1 MSMRMK
7 TILVVDDEEMN
18 LKMVE
23 YILQQEGYEVVKAIS
38 GMSCLDYLKFNKPDL
53 ILLDVE
59 MPVMSGIQTLEVIRG
74 NEEYK
79 NLPVMFLTAS
89 ADTDTVAAIAG
100 GLAGLYYGYEGI
112 PREWIEVIQNR
123 EWIEMVVRTWQ
134 SQSITITT
142 N

>member
-74 NEEYK
+74 NDEYK

-89 ADTDTVAAIAG
+89 ADTDTVAAAG
-100 GLAGLYYGYEGI
+100 RLGVMSYVKKPFMPQDLVDRVQKILRY
-112 PREWIEVIQNR
+112 
-123 EWIEMVVRTWQ
+123 
-134 SQSITITT
+134 
-142 N
+142 

>member
-89 ADTDTVAAIAG
+89 ADTDTVAAAG
-100 GLAGLYYGYEGI
+100 RLGVMSYVKKPFMPQDLVDRVQKILRY
-112 PREWIEVIQNR
+112 
-123 EWIEMVVRTWQ
+123 
-134 SQSITITT
+134 
-142 N
+142 

>member
-23 YILQQEGYEVVKAIS
+23 YILQQEGYDVVKAIS

-59 MPVMSGIQTLEVIRG
+59 MPVMSGIQTLEVLRAS
-74 NEEYK
+74 EEYK
-79 NLPVMFLTAS
+79 SLPVMFLTAS
-89 ADTDTVAAIAG
+89 ADADTVAAAG
-100 GLAGLYYGYEGI
+100 RLGVLSYVKKPFMPQDLLDRVQKILRY
-112 PREWIEVIQNR
+112 
-123 EWIEMVVRTWQ
+123 
-134 SQSITITT
+134 
-142 N
+142 

>member
-23 YILQQEGYEVVKAIS
+23 YILQQEGYDVVKAIS

-59 MPVMSGIQTLEVIRG
+59 MPVMSGIQTLEVLRA
-74 NEEYK
+74 NEDYK
-79 NLPVMFLTAS
+79 SLPVMFLTAS
-89 ADTDTVAAIAG
+89 ADTDTVAAAG
-100 GLAGLYYGYEGI
+100 RLGVLSYVKKPFMPQDLLDRVQKILRY
-112 PREWIEVIQNR
+112 
-123 EWIEMVVRTWQ
+123 
-134 SQSITITT
+134 
-142 N
+142 

>member
-23 YILQQEGYEVVKAIS
+23 YILQQEGYDVVKAIS

-59 MPVMSGIQTLEVIRG
+59 MPVMSGIQTLEVLRAS
-74 NEEYK
+74 EEYK
-79 NLPVMFLTAS
+79 SLPVMFLTAS
-89 ADTDTVAAIAG
+89 ADTDTVTAAGRLGVLSYVKKPFMPQDLVERVQKI
-100 GLAGLYYGYEGI
+100 LRY
-112 PREWIEVIQNR
+112 
-123 EWIEMVVRTWQ
+123 
-134 SQSITITT
+134 
-142 N
+142 